1 MRSIV
6 FVLYKSQREREKTV
20 NELKVWSA
28 KKARKEG
35 IVAELVRSGLTRWEM
50 WEIIVIVITPFVSGA
65 PGRGIMLLGGSVEW
79 YSGSLGRFRN
89 GVCE

>member
-35 IVAELVRSGLTRWEM
+35 IVAELVRSGLTRWE
-50 WEIIVIVITPFVSGA
+50 IIVIVITPFVSGA

-89 GVCE
+89 GVWWDCE